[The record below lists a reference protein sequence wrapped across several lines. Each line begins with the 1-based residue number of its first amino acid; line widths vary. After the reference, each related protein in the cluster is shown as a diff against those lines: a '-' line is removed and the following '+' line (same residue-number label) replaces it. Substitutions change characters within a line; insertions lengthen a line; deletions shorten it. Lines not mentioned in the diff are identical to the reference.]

1 MSERFTWTCAPRHV
15 SPLPAAEERVTNM
28 RSDSK
33 AWRGAGRTEVVSRRM
48 RWVKMTVKNGEEA
61 LMVSVKEAA
70 TLASETSPSR
80 MVDDRM
86 IATSSMFRR
95 NAA

>member
-1 MSERFTWTCAPRHV
+1 
-15 SPLPAAEERVTNM
+15 
-28 RSDSK
+28 
-33 AWRGAGRTEVVSRRM
+33 M